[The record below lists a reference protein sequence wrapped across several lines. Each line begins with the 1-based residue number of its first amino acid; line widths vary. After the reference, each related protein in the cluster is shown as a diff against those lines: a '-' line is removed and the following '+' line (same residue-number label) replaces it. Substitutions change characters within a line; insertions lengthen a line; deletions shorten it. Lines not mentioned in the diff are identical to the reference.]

1 MKVVSQVM
9 TESKWQDDKDII
21 DCQSCKAAFSVAKRK
36 VDGLCL
42 LLFLSAL
49 TYYCLCSIYYS
60 ITVEIVEVFSVQV
73 ALTIQCNWPPVL
85 SQSVFVITVTSCYWR
100 ELRNKLIYAS

>member
-60 ITVEIVEVFSVQV
+60 ITVGNCGGVFCASCSDNTMQL
-73 ALTIQCNWPPVL
+73 ASSAKPVR
-85 SQSVFVITVTSCYWR
+85 VCDNCYQLLLER
-100 ELRNKLIYAS
+100 ASK